1 MNKLFVHDMV
11 HNNPGLETYETAYND
26 PGFLKERGYDGKVYH
41 LFDSAAFG
49 LTWERLN
56 QAHPEKEKVFPEGSQ
71 EIKWVENKSADLKQK
86 YVSAAKTGLGVYF
99 MMDIIVLPKR
109 IIKLYPEILNEEG
122 KIDICTERMQEII
135 GYMFDEMF
143 EKFPEIAGIYIRYG
157 ETYVGNRYNTPYHC
171 GNNPIQGNE
180 IDYHKKLISMLID
193 EVCIKHKR
201 QIFYRTWGFGAF
213 QFDPEFYLEVSS
225 MIPPHPL
232 FYFCIKHTAG
242 DFHRT
247 FPFNQCLNI
256 GAHQQVVEV
265 QAAREYEG
273 KGAYPNYIAGG
284 VIHGFTELE
293 WVMQPGQTKCL
304 MDVAAQDDSLIKG
317 LWTWSRGGGW
327 DGPYIM
333 GKNGVNGEII
343 VEDGSELW
351 CDVSA
356 YVLTCW
362 AKDMSHPADFYVKQY
377 AQKELGMKEADAEI
391 FLKIQNLSSQA
402 VLLGRGTNLPG
413 LDWNVFWTRDQN
425 INYDYLMDNIESAY
439 QKGILEEMLAEK
451 KESVRIWQG
460 IAALAQSLD
469 EKTETRNYIVTTCK
483 YGLYLYSIYE
493 TMYRGNARAYY
504 GGSREEVNEAVRDY
518 DALWESWNNLY
529 ETEKGCPTL
538 YEKKPQIL
546 DLIGYVGNTGFDYAM
561 NRLRM
566 EV

>member
-1 MNKLFVHDMV
+1 
-11 HNNPGLETYETAYND
+11 
-26 PGFLKERGYDGKVYH
+26 
-41 LFDSAAFG
+41 
-49 LTWERLN
+49 
-56 QAHPEKEKVFPEGSQ
+56 
-71 EIKWVENKSADLKQK
+71 
-86 YVSAAKTGLGVYF
+86 
-99 MMDIIVLPKR
+99 
-109 IIKLYPEILNEEG
+109 
-122 KIDICTERMQEII
+122 
-135 GYMFDEMF
+135 
-143 EKFPEIAGIYIRYG
+143 
-157 ETYVGNRYNTPYHC
+157 
-171 GNNPIQGNE
+171 
-180 IDYHKKLISMLID
+180 
-193 EVCIKHKR
+193 
-201 QIFYRTWGFGAF
+201 
-213 QFDPEFYLEVSS
+213 
-225 MIPPHPL
+225 
-232 FYFCIKHTAG
+232 
-242 DFHRT
+242 
-247 FPFNQCLNI
+247 
-256 GAHQQVVEV
+256 
-265 QAAREYEG
+265 
-273 KGAYPNYIAGG
+273 
-284 VIHGFTELE
+284 
-293 WVMQPGQTKCL
+293 MQPGQTKCL

-451 KESVRIWQG
+451 KESVRIWQE
-460 IAALAQSLD
+460 IVNLVQSLD
-469 EKTETRNYIVTTCK
+469 EKTETRDYIVTTCK

-504 GGSREEVNEAVRDY
+504 GGSREEVKEAVMDY